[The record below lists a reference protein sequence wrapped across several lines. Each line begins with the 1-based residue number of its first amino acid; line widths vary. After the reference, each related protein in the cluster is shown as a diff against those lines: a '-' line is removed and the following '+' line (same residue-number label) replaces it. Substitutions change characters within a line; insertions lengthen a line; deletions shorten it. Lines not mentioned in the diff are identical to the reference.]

1 MLDRHN
7 DNIQIYV
14 KRDQNGWVLTD
25 DSFTLDDL
33 AMSGCEITSPRRG
46 RWLEQVLAGFGV
58 SIDDKDALLVKAAD
72 GDFCQKNHFLLQA
85 ILAVSDLFY
94 LTDPNVENFFFE
106 DVSEWLDKHEIRN
119 LSRVIVKGKSLFSH
133 QFDFVVPKSK
143 AAGERLIKL
152 VNNPTQSIIESALFA
167 WLDAKEKR
175 TEASAAYIIV
185 NDESSASLDE
195 WEAALEACGMKL
207 LPWSQRNDFIPL
219 LAA

>member
-33 AMSGCEITSPRRG
+33 AMSGCEITPPRRR

-94 LTDPNVENFFFE
+94 LTDPNVENCFATIAFQP
-106 DVSEWLDKHEIRN
+106 VPSSETN
-119 LSRVIVKGKSLFSH
+119 
-133 QFDFVVPKSK
+133 
-143 AAGERLIKL
+143 
-152 VNNPTQSIIESALFA
+152 
-167 WLDAKEKR
+167 
-175 TEASAAYIIV
+175 
-185 NDESSASLDE
+185 
-195 WEAALEACGMKL
+195 
-207 LPWSQRNDFIPL
+207 QRRHDGVT
-219 LAA
+219 